1 MIVRN
6 VRDLLTNRLGVPTRP
21 RLTLPVITA
30 APLVATALKQDAARV
45 AILFVNVSGFQIFLT
60 PQDGFFPPS
69 ANFGIKIEPN
79 GGAVSVLW
87 DEDGEVTAWE
97 WRAAGNGGAGLLYIV
112 ETIIDEGRQTAAA
125 PAA

>member
-21 RLTLPVITA
+21 RTQLVTLAA

-45 AILFVNVSGFQIFLT
+45 GILFVNVGTLQIFLA

-87 DEDGEVTAWE
+87 EEDGEITAWE
-97 WRAAGNGGAGLLYIV
+97 WRAAANGGNSLLFIV